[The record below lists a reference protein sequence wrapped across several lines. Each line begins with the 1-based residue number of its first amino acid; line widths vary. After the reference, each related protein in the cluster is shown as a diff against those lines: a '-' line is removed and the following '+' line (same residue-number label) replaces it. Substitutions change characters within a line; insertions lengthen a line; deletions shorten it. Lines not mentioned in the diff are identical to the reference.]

1 MPSAGRALQVR
12 PAPAMRFAVLSLILL
27 VLAAP
32 AEARLIAPD
41 IDAVGAAPP
50 SNAQVPLALMLQDE
64 TGAPRT
70 LQAAIAH
77 TPAVLILADYACQA
91 LCGPVLAL
99 AGASLERSG
108 LTAGTDYRLI
118 VIGLD
123 PRKGSAHAK
132 ANARSRPS
140 SRREQ
145 WPRSPTHRRRSSAGS
160 GDKLIGRFEIGCQAC
175 NSSSSALA
183 CLRSSVSNPSVNQP

>member
-1 MPSAGRALQVR
+1 MPVAGRALQVR

-27 VLAAP
+27 VLLLVLAAR
-32 AEARLIAPD
+32 AEARLITPD

-99 AGASLERSG
+99 AAASLERSG
-108 LTAGTDYRLI
+108 LRAGTDYRLV
-118 VIGLD
+118 VIGV
-123 PRKGSAHAK
+123 
-132 ANARSRPS
+132 
-140 SRREQ
+140 
-145 WPRSPTHRRRSSAGS
+145 PTA
-160 GDKLIGRFEIGCQAC
+160 
-175 NSSSSALA
+175 
-183 CLRSSVSNPSVNQP
+183 NPSRLTATANRLILAPDGRTLQVDLVRLDRTVPAAG